1 MLLVLSAYCLLCHVQ
16 YFISF
21 LQHLGFNKMF
31 GLLGIKDYV
40 FGGIVVA
47 LLTCSGMLL
56 WENSSLKKS
65 NQDLNN
71 KVVSFESVA
80 KSSKEEAEDKKVE
93 VIKEVEV
100 IKWKTETKIKTI
112 KEYIKD
118 ENQSDC
124 QNAMSF
130 ARSYF

>member
-1 MLLVLSAYCLLCHVQ
+1 
-16 YFISF
+16 
-21 LQHLGFNKMF
+21 MF
-31 GLLGIKDYV
+31 SLLGIKDYL
-40 FGGIVVA
+40 FAGIMVA
-47 LLTCSGMLL
+47 MVAYVGILKLEISGLEDDNL
-56 WENSSLKKS
+56 A
-65 NQDLNN
+65 LNN
-71 KVVSFESVA
+71 QIVSFTAVVNA
-80 KSSKEEAEDKKVE
+80 QKVEAEVKQAE

-100 IKWKTETKIKTI
+100 IKWKTQTKIKTI

>member
-1 MLLVLSAYCLLCHVQ
+1 
-16 YFISF
+16 
-21 LQHLGFNKMF
+21 MF
-31 GLLGIKDYV
+31 SLLGIKDYL
-40 FGGIVVA
+40 FAGIMVA
-47 LLTCSGMLL
+47 MVAYVGILKLEVSGLEDDNL
-56 WENSSLKKS
+56 A
-65 NQDLNN
+65 LNN
-71 KVVSFESVA
+71 QVVSFTAVVNA
-80 KSSKEEAEDKKVE
+80 KKVEAEVKQVE

>member
-1 MLLVLSAYCLLCHVQ
+1 
-16 YFISF
+16 
-21 LQHLGFNKMF
+21 MF
-31 GLLGIKDYV
+31 SLLGIKDYL
-40 FGGIVVA
+40 FAGIMVA
-47 LLTCSGMLL
+47 MVAYVGILKLEVSGLEDNNL
-56 WENSSLKKS
+56 A
-65 NQDLNN
+65 LNN
-71 KVVSFESVA
+71 QVVSFTAVVNA
-80 KSSKEEAEDKKVE
+80 QKAEAEVKQVE

-118 ENQSDC
+118 ENLTDC

>member
-1 MLLVLSAYCLLCHVQ
+1 
-16 YFISF
+16 
-21 LQHLGFNKMF
+21 MF
-31 GLLGIKDYV
+31 SLLGIKDYL
-40 FGGIVVA
+40 FAGIMVA
-47 LLTCSGMLL
+47 MVAYVGILKLEVSGLEDDNL
-56 WENSSLKKS
+56 A
-65 NQDLNN
+65 LNN
-71 KVVSFESVA
+71 QVVSFTAVVNA
-80 KSSKEEAEDKKVE
+80 QKVEAEVEQAE

>member
-1 MLLVLSAYCLLCHVQ
+1 
-16 YFISF
+16 
-21 LQHLGFNKMF
+21 MF
-31 GLLGIKDYV
+31 SLLGIKDYL
-40 FGGIVVA
+40 FAGIMVA
-47 LLTCSGMLL
+47 MVAYVGILKVEVSGLEDDNL
-56 WENSSLKKS
+56 A
-65 NQDLNN
+65 LNN
-71 KVVSFESVA
+71 QVVSFTAVVNA
-80 KSSKEEAEDKKVE
+80 QKAEAEVKQVE

>member
-1 MLLVLSAYCLLCHVQ
+1 
-16 YFISF
+16 
-21 LQHLGFNKMF
+21 MF
-31 GLLGIKDYV
+31 SLLGIKDYL
-40 FGGIVVA
+40 FAGIMVA
-47 LLTCSGMLL
+47 MVAYVGILKIEVSGLEDDNL
-56 WENSSLKKS
+56 A
-65 NQDLNN
+65 LNN
-71 KVVSFESVA
+71 QVVSFTAVVNA
-80 KSSKEEAEDKKVE
+80 QKVEAEVKQAE

>member
-1 MLLVLSAYCLLCHVQ
+1 
-16 YFISF
+16 
-21 LQHLGFNKMF
+21 MF
-31 GLLGIKDYV
+31 SLLGIKDYL
-40 FGGIVVA
+40 FAGIMVA
-47 LLTCSGMLL
+47 MVAYVGILKLEVSGLEDDNL
-56 WENSSLKKS
+56 A
-65 NQDLNN
+65 LNN
-71 KVVSFESVA
+71 QVVSFTAVVNA
-80 KSSKEEAEDKKVE
+80 QKAEAEVKQTE

-112 KEYIKD
+112 KEYVKD

>member
-1 MLLVLSAYCLLCHVQ
+1 
-16 YFISF
+16 
-21 LQHLGFNKMF
+21 MF
-31 GLLGIKDYV
+31 SLLGIKDYL
-40 FGGIVVA
+40 FAGIMVA
-47 LLTCSGMLL
+47 MVAYVGILKLEVSGL
-56 WENSSLKKS
+56 EDDNFA
-65 NQDLNN
+65 LNN
-71 KVVSFESVA
+71 QVVSFTAVVNA
-80 KSSKEEAEDKKVE
+80 QKAEAEVKQAE

-100 IKWKTETKIKTI
+100 IKWKTQTKIKTI

>member
-1 MLLVLSAYCLLCHVQ
+1 
-16 YFISF
+16 
-21 LQHLGFNKMF
+21 MF
-31 GLLGIKDYV
+31 SLLGIKDYL
-40 FGGIVVA
+40 FAGIMVA
-47 LLTCSGMLL
+47 MVAYVGILKLEVSGLEDDNL
-56 WENSSLKKS
+56 A
-65 NQDLNN
+65 LNN
-71 KVVSFESVA
+71 QVVSFTAVVNA
-80 KSSKEEAEDKKVE
+80 QKAEAEVKQAE

-118 ENQSDC
+118 ENLTDC

>member
-1 MLLVLSAYCLLCHVQ
+1 
-16 YFISF
+16 
-21 LQHLGFNKMF
+21 MF
-31 GLLGIKDYV
+31 SLLGIKDYLFAGV
-40 FGGIVVA
+40 MVAMVAYVGILKFEV
-47 LLTCSGMLL
+47 SGLEDDNL
-56 WENSSLKKS
+56 A
-65 NQDLNN
+65 LNN
-71 KVVSFESVA
+71 QVVSFTAVVNA
-80 KSSKEEAEDKKVE
+80 QKVEAEVKQAE

>member
-1 MLLVLSAYCLLCHVQ
+1 
-16 YFISF
+16 
-21 LQHLGFNKMF
+21 MF
-31 GLLGIKDYV
+31 SLLGIKDYL
-40 FGGIVVA
+40 FAGIMVA
-47 LLTCSGMLL
+47 MVAYVGILKL
-56 WENSSLKKS
+56 EVSSLEDD
-65 NQDLNN
+65 NFALNN
-71 KVVSFESVA
+71 QVVSFTAVVNA
-80 KSSKEEAEDKKVE
+80 QKAEAEVKQAE

-118 ENQSDC
+118 ENLTDC

>member
-1 MLLVLSAYCLLCHVQ
+1 
-16 YFISF
+16 
-21 LQHLGFNKMF
+21 MF
-31 GLLGIKDYV
+31 SLLGIKDYL
-40 FGGIVVA
+40 FAGIMVA
-47 LLTCSGMLL
+47 MVAYVGILKLEVSGLEDDNL
-56 WENSSLKKS
+56 A
-65 NQDLNN
+65 LNN
-71 KVVSFESVA
+71 QVVSFTAVVNA
-80 KSSKEEAEDKKVE
+80 QKVEAEDKRVE

-130 ARSYF
+130 ARSFF

>member
-1 MLLVLSAYCLLCHVQ
+1 
-16 YFISF
+16 
-21 LQHLGFNKMF
+21 MF
-31 GLLGIKDYV
+31 SLLGIKDYL
-40 FGGIVVA
+40 FAGIMVA
-47 LLTCSGMLL
+47 MVAYVGILKLEVSGLEDDNL
-56 WENSSLKKS
+56 A
-65 NQDLNN
+65 LNN
-71 KVVSFESVA
+71 QVVSFTAVVNA
-80 KSSKEEAEDKKVE
+80 KKVEAEVKQAE

>member
-1 MLLVLSAYCLLCHVQ
+1 
-16 YFISF
+16 
-21 LQHLGFNKMF
+21 MF
-31 GLLGIKDYV
+31 SLLGVKDYL
-40 FGGIVVA
+40 FAGIMVA
-47 LLTCSGMLL
+47 MVAYVGILKLEVSGL
-56 WENSSLKKS
+56 EDDNFA
-65 NQDLNN
+65 LNN
-71 KVVSFESVA
+71 QVVSFTAVVNA
-80 KSSKEEAEDKKVE
+80 QKAEAEVKQAE

-100 IKWKTETKIKTI
+100 IKWKTQTKIKTI

>member
-1 MLLVLSAYCLLCHVQ
+1 
-16 YFISF
+16 
-21 LQHLGFNKMF
+21 MF
-31 GLLGIKDYV
+31 SLLGIKDYL
-40 FGGIVVA
+40 FAGIMVA
-47 LLTCSGMLL
+47 MVAYVGILKLEVSGLEDDNL
-56 WENSSLKKS
+56 A
-65 NQDLNN
+65 LNN
-71 KVVSFESVA
+71 QVVSFTAVVNA
-80 KSSKEEAEDKKVE
+80 QKAEAEVKQVE

>member
-1 MLLVLSAYCLLCHVQ
+1 
-16 YFISF
+16 
-21 LQHLGFNKMF
+21 MF

-65 NQDLNN
+65 NKDLNN

-118 ENQSDC
+118 ENLTDC

>member
-1 MLLVLSAYCLLCHVQ
+1 
-16 YFISF
+16 
-21 LQHLGFNKMF
+21 MF
-31 GLLGIKDYV
+31 SLLGIKDYL
-40 FGGIVVA
+40 FAGIMVA
-47 LLTCSGMLL
+47 MVAYVGILKLEVSGLEDDNL
-56 WENSSLKKS
+56 A
-65 NQDLNN
+65 LNN
-71 KVVSFESVA
+71 QVVSFTAVVNA
-80 KSSKEEAEDKKVE
+80 QKAEAEVKQAE

-112 KEYIKD
+112 KEYVKD

>member
-1 MLLVLSAYCLLCHVQ
+1 
-16 YFISF
+16 
-21 LQHLGFNKMF
+21 MF
-31 GLLGIKDYV
+31 SLLGIKDYL
-40 FGGIVVA
+40 FAGIMVA
-47 LLTCSGMLL
+47 MVAYVGILKIEVSGLEDDNL
-56 WENSSLKKS
+56 A
-65 NQDLNN
+65 LNN
-71 KVVSFESVA
+71 QVVSFTAVVNA
-80 KSSKEEAEDKKVE
+80 QKVEAEVKQAE

-118 ENQSDC
+118 ENLTDC